1 MLGGWGS
8 GGLGGRRCSLF
19 LRRNHF
25 ERASGDV
32 VVAPFDNDGVAA
44 LVFDGV
50 GDVVELLAHVLD
62 IHLLAGSMGSV
73 HAHHQHVGTWTEQ
86 EEMINDRG
94 QSFVHVAGL
103 HSQAST
109 DSNTIN
115 KKKVINTCKLLQTV
129 AWRPSKAAAY
139 TTGFFNLAHLNTF

>member
-1 MLGGWGS
+1 MDGGEGELGGVEA
-8 GGLGGRRCSLF
+8 RRCSLF

-25 ERASGDV
+25 VRAPGDV
-32 VVAPFDNDGVAA
+32 VVAPFDDDGVAA

-86 EEMINDRG
+86 
-94 QSFVHVAGL
+94 
-103 HSQAST
+103 
-109 DSNTIN
+109 
-115 KKKVINTCKLLQTV
+115 
-129 AWRPSKAAAY
+129 
-139 TTGFFNLAHLNTF
+139 